1 MFATAARMKLRFA
14 SPKGYLMVEDLFD
27 LPLTSATGKA
37 NLDDIAKDLH
47 RQIKAGTEESFVT
60 PASGVSKELQ
70 IGFDIVKFVIAE
82 RVAERDAAAAK
93 KATQER
99 KQQIMA
105 IIAHKENQ
113 ALSETSI
120 EDLRKMIEA
129 M

>member
-47 RQIKAGTEESFVT
+47 RQIKDSTEVSFVT
-60 PASGVSKELQ
+60 PASGASKELQ
-70 IGFDIVKFVIAE
+70 VSFEIVKFIINE
-82 RVAERDAAAAK
+82 RVAERDAAVIK
-93 KATQER
+93 KANLER

-105 IIAHKENQ
+105 IIAQKENT
-113 ALSETSI
+113 ALSESSI